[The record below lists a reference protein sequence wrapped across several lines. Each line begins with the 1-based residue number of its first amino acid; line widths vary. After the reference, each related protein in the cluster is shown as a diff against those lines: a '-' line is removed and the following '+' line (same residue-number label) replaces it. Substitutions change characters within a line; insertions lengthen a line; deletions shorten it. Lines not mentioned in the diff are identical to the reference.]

1 MGEDAVEIKYFRKY
15 SLAIAGL
22 MGQGSELQENSYPKK
37 IPIPIKEWGFMKK
50 KEFGDDLLSHQ
61 VTLAVPSALRN
72 LTSEIGTGSGVTSSL
87 LPPKNKN

>member
-1 MGEDAVEIKYFRKY
+1 MGEDAVEIKNFRKN

-37 IPIPIKEWGFMKK
+37 SPFQLRMGIHKK
-50 KEFGDDLLSHQ
+50 KEFGGDLLSHQ

-87 LPPKNKN
+87 LPPKK